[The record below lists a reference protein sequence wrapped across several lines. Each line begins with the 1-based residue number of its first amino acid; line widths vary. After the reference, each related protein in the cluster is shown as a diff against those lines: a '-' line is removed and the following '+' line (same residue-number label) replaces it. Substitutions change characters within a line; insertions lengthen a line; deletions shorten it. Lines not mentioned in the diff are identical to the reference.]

1 MPVIR
6 LTDVPEIAAVGP
18 DSAPLVMR
26 KAIGSR
32 KRDPSFAM
40 PTSTESLSITHI
52 RHWGRHRKITCK
64 ESDRVMFVVEGDA
77 ITKVGKEPATHIGPG
92 DFVLIPKGTPYE
104 FSGNFTYL
112 VVNAPA
118 FKDGSDL
125 RDDAYDG
132 PPLRVARRAPTAARR
147 PRRA

>member
-6 LTDVPEIAAVGP
+6 LSDVPEIAIIGP
-18 DSAPLVMR
+18 DSTPLVMK

-32 KRDPSFAM
+32 KRDPNFAM
-40 PTSTESLSITHI
+40 RTTTESLSITHI
-52 RHWGRHRKITCK
+52 KHWGRHRRITCT

-77 ITKVGKEPATHIGPG
+77 ITKVGGEPATHISPG

-104 FSGNFTYL
+104 FKGNFTYL

-118 FKDGSDL
+118 FKEGSDL

-132 PPLRVARRAPTAARR
+132 PALRSGRREPTAQ
-147 PRRA
+147 